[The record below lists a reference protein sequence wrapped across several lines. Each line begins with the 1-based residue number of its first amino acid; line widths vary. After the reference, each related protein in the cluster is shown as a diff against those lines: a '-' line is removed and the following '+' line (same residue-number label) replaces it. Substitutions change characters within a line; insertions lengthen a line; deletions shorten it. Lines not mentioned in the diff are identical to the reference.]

1 MTYWKAVI
9 EALLSLREKVTTF
22 SSACLQLYVQ
32 PWCCSRIV
40 NRNHSCPVW
49 ICDSSLQWILQR
61 LSDKRFSGV
70 RRIVSRLRKQS
81 YLRTT
86 SILISKLVSKLRCNR
101 VSTPV
106 VILSSY
112 WAPAA
117 PNEVNS
123 GSTFCFSMQHFNVA
137 RSVSQC
143 LVAPLIFTAAT
154 HKTYQTSA
162 GYISSSLMWAWT
174 DICLWLFITPEC
186 NAGGIIR
193 QNKRQ
198 QFIKPLMRKWIGQQA
213 VDKHKSYKPTA

>member
-32 PWCCSRIV
+32 PWCCSCIV

-86 SILISKLVSKLRCNR
+86 SILISKLESQNPDATGCRHL
-101 VSTPV
+101 
-106 VILSSY
+106 LSF
-112 WAPAA
+112 WAPIELLLHQTKSA
-117 PNEVNS
+117 VD
-123 GSTFCFSMQHFNVA
+123 QHSAFRCSVLMSPDPF
-137 RSVSQC
+137 RSVLSHLLYSQQ
-143 LVAPLIFTAAT
+143 PHT
-154 HKTYQTSA
+154 
-162 GYISSSLMWAWT
+162 
-174 DICLWLFITPEC
+174 
-186 NAGGIIR
+186 
-193 QNKRQ
+193 
-198 QFIKPLMRKWIGQQA
+198 
-213 VDKHKSYKPTA
+213 KPTKPQQVIFHHH